1 MIRNVLTHT
10 GGIAVY
16 GIVSVCLFFAVFLAA
31 VAWTLVQ
38 QASHVRHMGALPLD
52 DGEIRSSAPPPSKTH
67 EPGS

>member
-16 GIVSVCLFFAVFLAA
+16 GIVSVCLFFFVFAAA
-31 VAWTLVQ
+31 VTWTLVQ
-38 QASHVRHMGALPLD
+38 RASHVRRMGELPLD
-52 DGEIRSSAPPPSKTH
+52 DGEIRPFAPSASKNH

>member
-16 GIVSVCLFFAVFLAA
+16 GIVSVCLFFAVFAAA
-31 VAWTLVQ
+31 VVWTLVQ
-38 QASHVRHMGALPLD
+38 RASHVRHMGRLPLD
-52 DGEIRSSAPPPSKTH
+52 DGEIGPFAPSAPKNH

>member
-38 QASHVRHMGALPLD
+38 RTSHVRRMGALPLD
-52 DGEIRSSAPPPSKTH
+52 DGETRPFAPSASKNH